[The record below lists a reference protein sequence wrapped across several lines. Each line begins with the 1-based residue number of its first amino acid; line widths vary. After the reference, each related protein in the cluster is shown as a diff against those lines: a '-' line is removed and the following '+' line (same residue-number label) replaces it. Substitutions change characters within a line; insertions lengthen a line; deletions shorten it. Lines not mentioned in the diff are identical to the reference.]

1 MKEVYKI
8 EIWQAGSK
16 KWYCADIKHMT
27 KWWVIPKML
36 GITLEE
42 YIKMLLDKYQVDNI
56 MYSEKTDVLIFS
68 WDKERFARMFKN
80 DVNRIARN
88 KHFCY

>member
-8 EIWQAGSK
+8 NIWQAGSG
-16 KWYCADIKHMT
+16 KWYCADTSHMT
-27 KWWVIPKML
+27 KWWVIPTIF
-36 GITLEE
+36 GVSLEE
-42 YIKMLLDKYQVDNI
+42 YVKILIDKYKVDDI
-56 MYSEKTDVLIFS
+56 AYAASTDVLIFS
-68 WDKERFARMFKN
+68 WDTERYARMFKN